1 MFTARQITRHTM
13 TAFGVAPSVEPKI
26 LLSPGGEE
34 GLPSLNLIECD
45 NIPQFGVTSYAT
57 IGMSQYTNLSTGG
70 GKNLGVELL
79 AAAGSNWKVIQ
90 SGLIGSAL
98 NIASGKHSIW
108 PDTIFPDV
116 MSGFDQAV
124 SVPHALFVL
133 PFLWNDIEDLES
145 DDLVI
150 TWLMMVPVSD
160 QEFLFAELNGVQAL
174 NARLL
179 EAQPDVFNLM
189 RPSVI

>member
-1 MFTARQITRHTM
+1 M
-13 TAFGVAPSVEPKI
+13 TAFGIAPSVEPKI
-26 LLSPGGEE
+26 LLYPGGEE
-34 GLPSLNLIECD
+34 GLPSLNLIECG
-45 NIPQFGVTSYAT
+45 NIPQVGVTSYAT
-57 IGMSQYTNLSTGG
+57 VGMSQYTDLLTGDG
-70 GKNLGVELL
+70 RNLGVELV
-79 AAAGSNWKVIQ
+79 AAAGSNWEVIK

-98 NIASGKHSIW
+98 NVASGKHGIW

-124 SVPHALFVL
+124 SVPHALLVS
-133 PFLWNDIEDLES
+133 PFLWNDIDDLES

-160 QEFLFAELNGVQAL
+160 QEFLFADLNGVQAL

-179 EAQPDVFNLM
+179 EAQPDVYNLM